1 MSGVEGDM
9 KTTSRIAA
17 VLMATALTAT
27 LAAQSAK
34 VTGTVTYRERMAMPP
49 SAMVE
54 VTLEDVSRADVA
66 APVIART
73 RIERP
78 GQVPVAF
85 SLEYDPKLI
94 SATRRYA
101 VRARIIDGPVVLFSS
116 TSTTLVLTQ
125 GQSSTAN
132 LVLTR
137 TKSPLPPPPAPPAPP
152 LAANQLTNLPATFT
166 GTLPCADCQG
176 IKYHLNLFGDDSFFL
191 RRTYVGKP
199 GEPIDDV
206 GSWALSSDRRMIVLM
221 GRGEPEWFALPAAG
235 TLRKLDVLGRPIESK
250 AALELRRASMLQPL
264 DVRLPLRGTYI
275 NMADAATF
283 LECSTGQRFPVAM
296 EGANRELESS
306 YSKMRPSPGA
316 ATMVEVEG
324 RLAARRR
331 MEGAGTQ
338 TTLVVDKV
346 VRWLPKERCL
356 PRFASA
362 PLGDTQW
369 RLTHLGGTAVP
380 AASDPRREP
389 SIVFDMA
396 SQTFSGTTGCNR
408 LVGQVTIDQASM
420 TLVAAGTLMACRD
433 EAKAEAAMVGALKAT
448 RSYRITGRVL
458 ELIDEKGATVA
469 RFEARSPSGITVK

>member
-1 MSGVEGDM
+1 M
-9 KTTSRIAA
+9 KNTSRIAA
-17 VLMATALTAT
+17 VLMATALSAS
-27 LAAQSAK
+27 LAAQSARI
-34 VTGTVTYRERMAMPP
+34 TGTVTYRERMAMPS

-85 SLEYDPKLI
+85 SLDYDPKLI

-101 VRARIIDGPVVLFSS
+101 VRARIVDGPVVLFSS

-125 GQSSTAN
+125 GQGATAN

-137 TKSPLPPPPAPPAPP
+137 TKAPLPAPAPPPAPPLPS
-152 LAANQLTNLPATFT
+152 NHLTNLPATFT

-176 IKYHLNLFGDDSFFL
+176 IRYHLNLFGDDSYFL
-191 RRTYVGKP
+191 RRTYVGKT

-235 TLRKLDVLGRPIESK
+235 TLRKLDMLGRPIESK
-250 AALELRRASMLQPL
+250 ASIDLRRASTVQPL
-264 DVRLPLRGTYI
+264 DVRLPLRGTYL

-296 EGANRELESS
+296 EGANRELEST
-306 YSKMRPSPGA
+306 YAKVRPSPGA
-316 ATMVEVEG
+316 ATLVEVEG
-324 RLAARRR
+324 RLAARPR
-331 MEGAGTQ
+331 MEGSGTQ

-346 VRWLPKERCL
+346 VRWLPKERCM

-362 PLGDTQW
+362 PLADTQW
-369 RLTHLGGTAVP
+369 RLTHLGSTAVP
-380 AASDPRREP
+380 AVADPRREA
-389 SIVFDMA
+389 SIVFDAA
-396 SQTFSGTTGCNR
+396 SHTFSGTTGCNR
-408 LVGQVTIDQASM
+408 LVGQFTVDQASM

-433 EAKAEAAMVGALKAT
+433 DAKADAAMVGALKAT

-458 ELIDEKGATVA
+458 ELIDGKGVTVA
-469 RFEARSPSGITVK
+469 RFEAKTPSGITVR